1 MKTGRESIC
10 SHQHEKAPVA
20 GEGTVKVFQESQHP
34 IHKVFTVASISL
46 WRGGLADCNGRWLA
60 LWKSTIEDM
69 ERKLTIVFFDAGGG
83 HRSAAEALKSVLE
96 NQEQP
101 WRVEL
106 LNLQEQLNK
115 LDIVRKLTGIR
126 LQDAYNLILRKGWT
140 RLTPQLLPA
149 MQSVIRMFHRPTVKM
164 LQDYWRQNPTD
175 LVLSVIPHFNR
186 AMAESIRKT
195 TPRTAFVTLLTDFA
209 DYPPHFWI
217 ERQKQFLICG
227 SERAEQQ
234 AFALGHDRDHIF
246 LASGMIMKPKF
257 YQRTSVDRKSER
269 GRLGLDSDIPVG
281 IVLFGGHGSGT
292 MLHIVK
298 RINAVSIKVQLI
310 LICGKNTK
318 LQNAIKSL
326 KTRFPI
332 FVEGFTQNVD
342 HYMALSDFFIGK
354 PGPGSISEALQF
366 HLPVIV
372 ECNGRTLPQE
382 RYNAQW
388 VTEKRVGIVLKSFR
402 HVTEGVQQLLDP
414 TTFAEF
420 RKNAEAYTN
429 RALFEIPQF
438 LDTIAYRQ
446 SSIQNTETVL
456 QIAEEA

>member
-106 LNLQEQLNK
+106 LNLQEQLDK

-234 AFALGHDRDHIF
+234 AFALGHDRDHVF

-446 SSIQNTETVL
+446 SSIQSTETVL

>member
-1 MKTGRESIC
+1 
-10 SHQHEKAPVA
+10 
-20 GEGTVKVFQESQHP
+20 
-34 IHKVFTVASISL
+34 
-46 WRGGLADCNGRWLA
+46 
-60 LWKSTIEDM
+60 M

-106 LNLQEQLNK
+106 LNLQEQLDK

-234 AFALGHDRDHIF
+234 AFALGHDRDHVF

-446 SSIQNTETVL
+446 SSIQSSERVL
-456 QIAEEA
+456 ADC

>member
-1 MKTGRESIC
+1 
-10 SHQHEKAPVA
+10 
-20 GEGTVKVFQESQHP
+20 
-34 IHKVFTVASISL
+34 
-46 WRGGLADCNGRWLA
+46 
-60 LWKSTIEDM
+60 M

-83 HRSAAEALKSVLE
+83 HRSAAQALKSVLE

-101 WRVEL
+101 WSVEM
-106 LNLQEQLNK
+106 LNLQEQLDK

-164 LQDYWRQNPTD
+164 LQEYWRQNPTD

-186 AMAESIRKT
+186 ALAESIRKT

-227 SERAEQQ
+227 TERAQQQ
-234 AFALGHDRDHIF
+234 AFEHGHDRDHVL

-257 YQRTSVDRKSER
+257 YQQSAVDRKSER
-269 GRLGLDSDIPVG
+269 ARLGLDPDISVG

-292 MLHIVK
+292 MLDIVK
-298 RINAVSIKVQLI
+298 RINTASVKVQLI
-310 LICGKNTK
+310 LICGKNKK
-318 LQNAIKSL
+318 LQIAIKNL

-402 HVTEGVQQLLDP
+402 HITEGVEHLLDP

-438 LDTIAYRQ
+438 LDI
-446 SSIQNTETVL
+446 IL
-456 QIAEEA
+456 QRHRSNFRGTTAHGGGDAADHQAAVPSRGGSNYVT

>member
-1 MKTGRESIC
+1 
-10 SHQHEKAPVA
+10 
-20 GEGTVKVFQESQHP
+20 
-34 IHKVFTVASISL
+34 
-46 WRGGLADCNGRWLA
+46 
-60 LWKSTIEDM
+60 M

-106 LNLQEQLNK
+106 LNLQEQLDK
-115 LDIVRKLTGIR
+115 LDIVRKVTGIR

-149 MQSVIRMFHRPTVKM
+149 MQSVIRMFHRSTVKM
-164 LQDYWRQNPTD
+164 LQEYWRQNPTD

-186 AMAESIRKT
+186 AIAESIRKA

-227 SERAEQQ
+227 TERAQQQ
-234 AFALGHDRDHIF
+234 AFELGHDRDHVF

-257 YQRTSVDRKSER
+257 YRKTAVDRVDER
-269 GRLGLDSDIPVG
+269 KKLGLEPDIPVG

-292 MLHIVK
+292 MLDIVK
-298 RINAVSIKVQLI
+298 RINTASVKVQLI
-310 LICGKNTK
+310 LICGKNKK
-318 LQNAIKSL
+318 LQTAIKNL
-326 KTRFPI
+326 KTRFPM

-342 HYMALSDFFIGK
+342 YYMALSDFFIGK
-354 PGPGSISEALQF
+354 PGPGSISEALQL

-402 HVTEGVQQLLDP
+402 HIIEGIEQLLDP

-420 RKNAEAYTN
+420 RTNAEAYTN

-446 SSIQNTETVL
+446 SSIQSTETVL
-456 QIAEEA
+456 ANS

>member
-1 MKTGRESIC
+1 VDPEN
-10 SHQHEKAPVA
+10 
-20 GEGTVKVFQESQHP
+20 
-34 IHKVFTVASISL
+34 
-46 WRGGLADCNGRWLA
+46 CNT
-60 LWKSTIEDM
+60 SMD
-69 ERKLTIVFFDAGGG
+69 RKITIVFFDAGGG

-96 NQEQP
+96 NQDQP

-106 LNLQEQLNK
+106 LNLQEQLDK
-115 LDIVRKLTGIR
+115 LDIVRKATGIR

-140 RLTPQLLPA
+140 RLTPQLVPIL
-149 MQSVIRMFHRPTVKM
+149 QGVIRLYHRPTVKM
-164 LQDYWRQNPTD
+164 LQQYWKENPTD

-186 AMAESIRKT
+186 ALAESIRKAS
-195 TPRTAFVTLLTDFA
+195 PRTAFVTLLTDFA

-217 ERQKQFLICG
+217 ERQPQFLMCG
-227 SERAEQQ
+227 TERAEQQ
-234 AFALGHDRDHIF
+234 AFEHGHDRDHVF

-257 YQRTSVDRKSER
+257 YQKTSVNRAEER
-269 GRLGLDSDIPVG
+269 RRLGLNPEIPVG

-292 MLHIVK
+292 MLDIVK
-298 RINAVSIKVQLI
+298 RINATSIKVQLI

-326 KTRFPI
+326 KTRFPM

-342 HYMALSDFFIGK
+342 YYMALSDFFIGK

-388 VTEKRVGIVLKSFR
+388 VTEKHVGIVLKGFR
-402 HVTEGVQQLLDP
+402 HIAEGVERLLEP
-414 TTFAEF
+414 ATFAEV
-420 RKNAEAYTN
+420 RTNAAAYKN

-438 LDTIAYRQ
+438 LDVILERHR
-446 SSIQNTETVL
+446 SSYGTEGSSRASVSEPVQASYVT
-456 QIAEEA
+456 

>member
-1 MKTGRESIC
+1 
-10 SHQHEKAPVA
+10 
-20 GEGTVKVFQESQHP
+20 
-34 IHKVFTVASISL
+34 
-46 WRGGLADCNGRWLA
+46 
-60 LWKSTIEDM
+60 M

-96 NQEQP
+96 NQEQR
-101 WRVEL
+101 WSVEL
-106 LNLQEQLNK
+106 LNLQEQLDK
-115 LDIVRKLTGIR
+115 LDVVRKLTGIR

-140 RLTPQLLPA
+140 RLTPQLLPV
-149 MQSVIRMFHRPTVKM
+149 MQSVIRMFHRPTVKT
-164 LQDYWRQNPTD
+164 LQEYWKQNPTD
-175 LVLSVIPHFNR
+175 MVLSVIPHFNR

-227 SERAEQQ
+227 TERAQQQ
-234 AFALGHDRDHIF
+234 AFEHSHDRDHVF

-257 YQRTSVDRKSER
+257 YQRPSVDRKSER
-269 GRLGLDSDIPVG
+269 RRLGLDSDIPVG

-292 MLHIVK
+292 MLDIVK
-298 RINAVSIKVQLI
+298 RINATSIKVQLI

-318 LQNAIKSL
+318 LQNAIKAL
-326 KTRFPI
+326 KTRFPM

-382 RYNAQW
+382 RYNARW

-402 HVTEGVQQLLDP
+402 HITEGVQQLLDP
-414 TTFAEF
+414 ATFAEL
-420 RKNAEAYTN
+420 RKNAASYSN

-438 LDTIAYRQ
+438 LHVILQRHRSSLDGTATRAGVDGADDPDTAAVPNPTSYV
-446 SSIQNTETVL
+446 T
-456 QIAEEA
+456 